1 MVCRS
6 AFRARSKAEPLST
19 VKQSESER
27 QPGHTMIER
36 ITDAQQAGTVTVRVT
51 ANRVTMVPPKR
62 AGLTAPHTEYAKQA
76 RRSGSTC
83 P

>member
-1 MVCRS
+1 
-6 AFRARSKAEPLST
+6 
-19 VKQSESER
+19 
-27 QPGHTMIER
+27 MIER